1 MYACAQR
8 IDRREMDDSA
18 RRRAGPALQE
28 RVTEDMASRGGC
40 GVLADD
46 IIHG

>member
-8 IDRREMDDSA
+8 IDRREMDGTA

-28 RVTEDMASRGGC
+28 RVTEGIVSRRGC